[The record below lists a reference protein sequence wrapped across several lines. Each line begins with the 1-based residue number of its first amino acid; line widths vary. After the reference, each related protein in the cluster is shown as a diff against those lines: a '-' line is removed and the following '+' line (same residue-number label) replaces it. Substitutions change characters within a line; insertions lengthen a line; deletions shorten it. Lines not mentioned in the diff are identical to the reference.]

1 MAMSSCIGPSSAPI
15 HRALRRGPRAT
26 WHGSVPRLV
35 NGAATI
41 REISIGDAPALLA
54 QLADPVALRHV
65 APCPTTIA
73 ELRRFARWAR
83 EKRRRGRLI
92 CFAVI
97 PDGHT
102 QPVGLMQ
109 LWPLDP
115 QHGTAEWG
123 VVIGR
128 SFWGSGL
135 FPAAAALLFQ
145 FAFDSLGVMRL
156 EARTAI
162 DNERASAAL
171 RKVGARAEGRLGANV
186 STASATSDAYLWS
199 FSPTSAQLA
208 ARVACSETRIRRM
221 TEICASLA
229 TMLAVESGGCL
240 RRGHVPESVK
250 IEGL

>member
-1 MAMSSCIGPSSAPI
+1 
-15 HRALRRGPRAT
+15 
-26 WHGSVPRLV
+26 
-35 NGAATI
+35 
-41 REISIGDAPALLA
+41 
-54 QLADPVALRHV
+54 
-65 APCPTTIA
+65 
-73 ELRRFARWAR
+73 
-83 EKRRRGRLI
+83 
-92 CFAVI
+92 
-97 PDGHT
+97 
-102 QPVGLMQ
+102 
-109 LWPLDP
+109 
-115 QHGTAEWG
+115 
-123 VVIGR
+123 
-128 SFWGSGL
+128 
-135 FPAAAALLFQ
+135 
-145 FAFDSLGVMRL
+145 VMRL